1 MKLLEIVHRDAIAHE
16 LSVESRDDAIGKMI
30 DMLIAAGGLAADRR
44 DECIKAVVK
53 REKRGSTGF
62 GHGVA
67 VPHAKLSNLHTA
79 VAAIGN
85 IPDGVDFNALDR
97 GDVHSIVL
105 LLSPEEQPE
114 SHLEA
119 MEVIFGNLSQETF
132 RRFLRQ
138 AESTEQVVTLLEEA
152 DASQLN
158 S

>member
-1 MKLLEIVHRDAIAHE
+1 MKLLEIVNREAICAD
-16 LSVESRDDAIGKMI
+16 LQATNRDDAIGELV
-30 DMLIAAGGLAADRR
+30 DMLIAAGALEADRR
-44 DECIKAVVK
+44 EDCIKAVVK
-53 REKRGSTGF
+53 RERRGSTGF

-67 VPHAKLSNLHTA
+67 VPHAKLSHLGSA
-79 VAAIGN
+79 IAAIGN
-85 IPDGVDFNALDR
+85 VTAGVDFNALDR

-119 MEVIFGNLSQETF
+119 MEVLFGHLSKETF

-138 AESTEQVVTLLEEA
+138 AESTQNIVTLLEDA
-152 DASQLN
+152 DASALN

>member
-1 MKLLEIVHRDAIAHE
+1 MKLLEIVNREAICAELKATNRDEAICE
-16 LSVESRDDAIGKMI
+16 LV
-30 DMLIAAGGLAADRR
+30 DMLIGAGALEADRR
-44 DECIKAVVK
+44 EACIKAVVK
-53 REKRGSTGF
+53 RERRGSTGF

-67 VPHAKLSNLHTA
+67 VPHAKLSDLGSAIAA
-79 VAAIGN
+79 VGN
-85 IPDGVDFNALDR
+85 VAGGVDFNALDR

-119 MEVIFGNLSQETF
+119 MEVLFGHLSQETF

-138 AESTEQVVTLLEEA
+138 ADSTQSIVTLLEDA